1 MMDEIQRTIIS
12 RALLEE
18 HGYDSN
24 NVSDERLDEMADEIL
39 EYIGVSE
46 HFSQALAYV
55 MTK

>member
-1 MMDEIQRTIIS
+1 MDEIQRTIIS